1 MHSSRSRCQPHGTT
15 IAEVPLGLWII
26 FVGIGFP
33 LFILASLTIRF
44 ALFYEAAREAAQSAS
59 QAQTYFLDAVAP
71 ATALSAVHQPG
82 QTAPQVQ
89 NLFSGFNISNTN
101 LYIIT
106 PPVSNGG

>member
-1 MHSSRSRCQPHGTT
+1 MIASKKRCLPHGTT
-15 IAEVPLGLWII
+15 IAELPLGLWII

-71 ATALSAVHQPG
+71 ATALSAVHQAN
-82 QTAPQVQ
+82 QTATQVQ
-89 NLFSGFNISNTN
+89 NSFSGFNISN
-101 LYIIT
+101 
-106 PPVSNGG
+106 